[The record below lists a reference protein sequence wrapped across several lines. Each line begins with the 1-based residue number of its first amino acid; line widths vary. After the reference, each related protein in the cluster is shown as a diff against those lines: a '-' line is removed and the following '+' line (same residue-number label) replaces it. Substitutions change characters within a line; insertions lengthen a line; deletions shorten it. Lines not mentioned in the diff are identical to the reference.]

1 MKPSRRVTV
10 RPEDRPELER
20 LAGRPS
26 TPQKVAARA
35 RIILLS
41 EAGVATGTIAE
52 RLGVSVP
59 MITFWRDR
67 YEAEGAGAI
76 ARDRPRSGRPR
87 VIGPEKIAEIV
98 DRARFEKPVAS
109 THWSSRTMAAAAGVS
124 HTTVQRIWKL
134 YKLQPHR
141 TRTFKVSTDP
151 QFLAKL
157 DDVVGLYLDPPE
169 KAVVFSVD
177 EKSQIQALDRTQPG
191 LPMKPGRCGTMTHD
205 YRRHGTT
212 TLFAAL
218 NVATGEVVGECRS
231 RHRHDEFLAFLR
243 RLDRRVPKGLDL
255 HVIVDNYAT
264 HKHVAVKEW
273 LGRHPRVHLHFT
285 PTSSSWLNQVE
296 RFFAEITDKAIR
308 RGVFRSVRELE
319 EAITAFLAHRNEH
332 PKPYTWT
339 ASVEAIMEKVER
351 ARTSLKA
358 VQETNTT
365 SAPLH

>member
-1 MKPSRRVTV
+1 MRPSRRVTI

-20 LAGRPS
+20 LASHPS
-26 TPQKVAARA
+26 TPQKIAARA
-35 RIILLS
+35 KIVLLS
-41 EAGVATGTIAE
+41 EAGVATGTIVGQ
-52 RLGVSVP
+52 LGVSIP

-67 YEAEGAGAI
+67 YEDEGAAAI
-76 ARDRPRSGRPR
+76 AQDRPRSGRPR
-87 VIGPEKIAEIV
+87 VIGPEKIREIV
-98 DRARFEKPVAS
+98 DRTRVEKPVGS
-109 THWSSRTMAAAAGVS
+109 THWSTRSMAAEVGVS
-124 HTTVQRIWKL
+124 HATVQRTWKL

-141 TRTFKVSTDP
+141 VRTFKVSTDP
-151 QFLAKL
+151 QFLTKL

-205 YRRHGTT
+205 YKRNGTT

-218 NVATGEVVGECRS
+218 NVATGEVVGECMS

-243 RLDRRVPKGLDL
+243 RLDRRVPEELGL

-264 HKHVAVKEW
+264 HKHQEVKNW
-273 LGRHPRVHLHFT
+273 LARHPRVHLHFT

-319 EAITAFLAHRNEH
+319 QAIVAFLDNRNEH

-339 ASVEAIMEKVER
+339 ASVEAIMEKFER
-351 ARTSLKA
+351 AQTALKA
-358 VQETNTT
+358 VQEANTT
-365 SAPLH
+365 SVPLH

>member
-10 RPEDRPELER
+10 RPGDRPELER
-20 LAGRPS
+20 LAHLPS
-26 TPQKVAARA
+26 TPQKIAARA

-41 EAGVATGTIAE
+41 EQGVATGKIAE

-76 ARDRPRSGRPR
+76 ARDRPRSGRPK
-87 VIGPEKIAEIV
+87 VIGPEKVAEIV

-109 THWSSRTMAAAAGVS
+109 THWSTRTMAAEVGVS
-124 HTTVQRIWKL
+124 PATVRRIWKL
-134 YKLQPHR
+134 YKLKPHR

-151 QFLAKL
+151 ELLDKV

-205 YRRHGTT
+205 YKRHGTT

-218 NVATGEVVGECRS
+218 NVATGEVVGECMS
-231 RHRHDEFLAFLR
+231 RHRHDEFLTFLR
-243 RLDRRVPKGLDL
+243 KLHRQVPRELDL

-264 HKHVAVKEW
+264 HKHVAVTDW
-273 LGRHPRVHLHFT
+273 LTRHRRVHLHFT

-308 RGVFRSVRELE
+308 RGVFRSVHELE
-319 EAITAFLAHRNEH
+319 EAIMAFLAHRNEH
-332 PKPYTWT
+332 PTPYTWT
-339 ASVEAIMEKVER
+339 ASVEAIMEKIDR
-351 ARTSLKA
+351 ARTALKN
-358 VQETNTT
+358 VTQTHTT
-365 SAPLH
+365 SAALH